1 MPILTNSVTD
11 RDYDLLYDAYT
22 GSGGFLDGSYLFR
35 HKREDVRD
43 FDIRRKQACYSNFTR
58 VIVNSLVN
66 PIFKKTI
73 VRDYDG
79 MILYNNS

>member
-35 HKREDVRD
+35 HKREDIVD
-43 FDIRRKQACYSNFTR
+43 FNIR
-58 VIVNSLVN
+58 
-66 PIFKKTI
+66 
-73 VRDYDG
+73 
-79 MILYNNS
+79 